1 MLANIDIKL
10 IALIAIILLI
20 GIGYLVYS
28 LYKDLV
34 FLKSQINSGNP
45 VLEFQ
50 ETEEDFD
57 QEDDTEEDEELERH
71 LQSIMEEARN
81 YEEAQH
87 HHQHSV
93 VTEVFDEDPEP
104 EIQMVPTEP
113 EVKKRK
119 SKKKVVIKEPE
130 ETLSLNLDESI
141 SLN

>member
-1 MLANIDIKL
+1 MLENIDIKL

-50 ETEEDFD
+50 ETED
-57 QEDDTEEDEELERH
+57 QEDDSEEDEELERH

-81 YEEAQH
+81 YEEAH
-87 HHQHSV
+87 HHHSV
-93 VTEVFDEDPEP
+93 ITEIEP
-104 EIQMVPTEP
+104 EIQMVELPQAEP

-141 SLN
+141 DLN

>member
-45 VLEFQ
+45 VLGFQ
-50 ETEEDFD
+50 ETEEDFN

-71 LQSIMEEARN
+71 LQNIMEEARN
-81 YEEAQH
+81 YEETH
-87 HHQHSV
+87 HHHSV
-93 VTEVFDEDPEP
+93 ITEIEP
-104 EIQMVPTEP
+104 EIQMVELPQAEP

-141 SLN
+141 DLN

>member
-81 YEEAQH
+81 YEETQH
-87 HHQHSV
+87 NHHSV
-93 VTEVFDEDPEP
+93 VTEVFNEDQEP

-141 SLN
+141 TLN

>member
-50 ETEEDFD
+50 ETEEDFN

-81 YEEAQH
+81 YEEEQH

-93 VTEVFDEDPEP
+93 VTEVFNEDPEP

-141 SLN
+141 ALN

>member
-1 MLANIDIKL
+1 MLENIDIKL

-45 VLEFQ
+45 VLE
-50 ETEEDFD
+50 TEEDFN

-87 HHQHSV
+87 HHSV
-93 VTEVFDEDPEP
+93 ITEVSNEDKEP
-104 EIQMVPTEP
+104 EIQMVALPQAEP

-141 SLN
+141 ALED

>member
-81 YEEAQH
+81 YEET
-87 HHQHSV
+87 HQHSV
-93 VTEVFDEDPEP
+93 VTEVFNEDQEP
-104 EIQMVPTEP
+104 EIQMVPIEP

-141 SLN
+141 ALN

>member
-50 ETEEDFD
+50 ETEEDFN

-87 HHQHSV
+87 NHHSV
-93 VTEVFDEDPEP
+93 VTEVFNEDPEP

-141 SLN
+141 TLN

>member
-10 IALIAIILLI
+10 IALIAIVLLI

-34 FLKSQINSGNP
+34 FLKSQINSENP
-45 VLEFQ
+45 ILEFE
-50 ETEEDFD
+50 ETEEDFN
-57 QEDDTEEDEELERH
+57 QEDETEEDEELERH

-87 HHQHSV
+87 QHSV
-93 VTEVFDEDPEP
+93 ITEVSNEYKEP
-104 EIQMVPTEP
+104 EIQMVELPVEP

-119 SKKKVVIKEPE
+119 SKKKVTINEP
-130 ETLSLNLDESI
+130 SLNLDESI
-141 SLN
+141 TLQD